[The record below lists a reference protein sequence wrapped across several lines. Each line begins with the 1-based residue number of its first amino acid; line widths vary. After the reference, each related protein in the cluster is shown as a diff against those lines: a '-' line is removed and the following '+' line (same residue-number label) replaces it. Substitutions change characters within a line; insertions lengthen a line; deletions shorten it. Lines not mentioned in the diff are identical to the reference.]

1 MRLRSSFRVGTVGAP
16 AGCRRGS
23 GRCRRS
29 AFRARR
35 PARNVGG
42 HLGRGVARARPP
54 PGAASPRR
62 RTNDGFAH
70 DRHGGRRQCHRD
82 VDRRGSRSR
91 IRSTRPGP
99 FRGLGVRHGVDA
111 ARGTVHEPR
120 RRSDRHRPARA
131 PLSPGRGGGLSRRAR
146 TRGRRGPS
154 AVGASTV
161 PLPGAGVGSHL
172 DRRGALDVLRTEGR
186 TPDRSL
192 ALLTRGGADL
202 FLGPAAS
209 TGGARGVSR
218 PVASGAIR
226 PLDRDRR
233 EADGTGVRPDLPEIG
248 ADPATALGDRLPRSP
263 ARDLPR

>member
-1 MRLRSSFRVGTVGAP
+1 MRLGSFLRRGTVGAP
-16 AGCRRGS
+16 AGSRRGS
-23 GRCRRS
+23 GRCRRP
-29 AFRARR
+29 ALRARR
-35 PARNVGG
+35 PARDVGG

-172 DRRGALDVLRTEGR
+172 DRRGALDVLRAEDG
-186 TPDRSL
+186 TPDRSF
-192 ALLTRGGADL
+192 ALLTRGGRRPLPRTRCIDRR
-202 FLGPAAS
+202 GQ
-209 TGGARGVSR
+209 GVSR

-226 PLDRDRR
+226 PPDLDTRG
-233 EADGTGVRPDLPEIG
+233 ADATGVRPEIPKIG
-248 ADPATALGDRLPRSP
+248 TVPATALGNRLPRSP